1 MKHLSKIGLHDL
13 SQAEVAN
20 KKQILVRGSG
30 QYGCIYDFMKRY
42 ILLSILML
50 CGCNGGKAGEGKTQP
65 EPVAEAME
73 NVQTDNSPVDT
84 DSVPVIKQDLVE
96 KGKTVIDTTKIYN
109 MGEVDTPA
117 VSLMSDKELMEYLTS
132 RFKYPD
138 IEPVTGRGIAQLTIE
153 RDGSIS
159 DVKIVQGIHP
169 ELDKE
174 YERVLRLFPKFKAAT
189 IDGVPVRSI
198 LEFPIFAKAM

>member
-1 MKHLSKIGLHDL
+1 MDLHNLSK
-13 SQAEVAN
+13 SEVAK
-20 KKQILVRGSG
+20 KKQILVRGGG
-30 QYGCIYDFMKRY
+30 QYGCICNFMKRY

-50 CGCNGGKAGEGKTQP
+50 CGCSGGKAGEGKTQP
-65 EPVAEAME
+65 EPVAETTE
-73 NVQTDNSPVDT
+73 NVQADNSPADVD
-84 DSVPVIKQDLVE
+84 SAPAIRQDVNKE
-96 KGKTVIDTTKIYN
+96 KKTVIDTTKIYN

-138 IEPVTGRGIAQLTIE
+138 IEPVTGRGVAQLTIE

-198 LEFPIFAKAM
+198 LEFPILAKAM

>member
-1 MKHLSKIGLHDL
+1 MKLC
-13 SQAEVAN
+13 
-20 KKQILVRGSG
+20 IL
-30 QYGCIYDFMKRY
+30 F
-42 ILLSILML
+42 SILML
-50 CGCNGGKAGEGKTQP
+50 CGCNVGKADNEKTQLSS
-65 EPVAEAME
+65 VIEATGK
-73 NVQTDNSPVDT
+73 VQADNSQVD
-84 DSVPVIKQDLVE
+84 SESAPAIKQNVVKE
-96 KGKTVIDTTKIYN
+96 KKTAIDTTKIYN
-109 MGEVDTPA
+109 MGEVDIPA

-138 IEPVTGRGIAQLTIE
+138 IEPVTGRGVAQLTIE

-198 LEFPIFAKAM
+198 LEFPILAKAM